1 MLKLC
6 VIEPVLTSVT
16 RLTLAAFAVTSR
28 AKVLPMSIHVGALA
42 TVGRAARVLVPGLV
56 LVNRYGG

>member
-1 MLKLC
+1 
-6 VIEPVLTSVT
+6 
-16 RLTLAAFAVTSR
+16 
-28 AKVLPMSIHVGALA
+28 MSIHVGALA